1 MSFMPVSGSSGD
13 SSSSVRLAALWQS
26 GAGLIGMVPAYL
38 YFDIKVALG
47 IGFGVM
53 IAMVSTMLLARRIAG
68 AAGTDPEQG
77 QRLLYAG
84 AAVRFV
90 FVLMALVVAYK
101 LDLHLLAV
109 AGGMLL
115 AQAAMFVFAVRGFR
129 HQAGRHT
136 V

>member
-1 MSFMPVSGSSGD
+1 MSLVPLPGSPGD

-38 YFDIKVALG
+38 YFDISVALG
-47 IGFGVM
+47 IGFGVL
-53 IAMVSTMLLARRIAG
+53 IAMLSTMLLARRISG
-68 AAGTDPEQG
+68 AADTDPEQG

-90 FVLMALVVAYK
+90 LVLMALVVAYK
-101 LDLHLLAV
+101 LGLHLLAV

-115 AQAAMFVFAVRGFR
+115 AQVAMFVFAVRGLR
-129 HQAGRHT
+129 HQAGQHT